1 MDRKEVANT
10 FAHRALA
17 WVLILALGVGAIA
30 GGIVITASGYQ
41 NSLIVIDSGYGG
53 LTNVVFFLIG
63 ISVALAIYLLQGF
76 SVGVWSLSVV
86 AVLIVLA
93 YSIVLLTL
101 GMVGLAAIV
110 CVGIGVEMSKRLRTK
125 NTKND
130 A

>member
-63 ISVALAIYLLQGF
+63 ISVALAIYLLRGF

-110 CVGIGVEMSKRLRTK
+110 CVGIGVEMSKRL
-125 NTKND
+125 
-130 A
+130 